1 MLYFVGVKAYRI
13 QNKQQYGVARHGF
26 TCRGQCQGWEEKRQ
40 KCFFCSLVYLA
51 YLADSTIPITIAVV
65 CHTEGSS
72 YPGESSKVNKAS
84 RKFPLLLA
92 LISRITSMSTQ
103 QGVFDMLKRKQ
114 WFEVTLVCNE
124 LSMFFPAPGPSCI
137 SQSQFST
144 SPPSLAPCSQPS
156 EGRDPR
162 SGRCQAFPAQQRTWK
177 RKHLPHL
184 RSRLVLFWRIS
195 CELVSAPASRSPS
208 VIFWDEIRVT
218 MRELEMDHNC
228 LTSADNTASGS
239 PREQVLPDIRA
250 SHSPEVAVYQLSGKG
265 GNWLCTD
272 RAEGQF
278 LGSHSM
284 AGASKY
290 TVWISWKKK

>member
-103 QGVFDMLKRKQ
+103 QGVLTCLKG
-114 WFEVTLVCNE
+114 N
-124 LSMFFPAPGPSCI
+124 
-137 SQSQFST
+137 
-144 SPPSLAPCSQPS
+144 
-156 EGRDPR
+156 
-162 SGRCQAFPAQQRTWK
+162 SG
-177 RKHLPHL
+177 L
-184 RSRLVLFWRIS
+184 RSPWYVMGSPCFSLHLVLRAFHK
-195 CELVSAPASRSPS
+195 ASFPHPHRPWLHVHSHQKVEIPGVAAARPS
-208 VIFWDEIRVT
+208 QHNSEPG
-218 MRELEMDHNC
+218 RESICHTC
-228 LTSADNTASGS
+228 
-239 PREQVLPDIRA
+239 
-250 SHSPEVAVYQLSGKG
+250 AVG
-265 GNWLCTD
+265 WFCF
-272 RAEGQF
+272 EG
-278 LGSHSM
+278 L
-284 AGASKY
+284 AAN
-290 TVWISWKKK
+290 